1 MKKYLFLFIVPAL
14 VLASG
19 GHDGAKDYDVV
30 WRTINFVLFFGILFY
45 LLKGPAKAAYRAR
58 IDGIASR
65 LEANQRILKESRER
79 KEQAKKDLEAA
90 RVQGAALIETAKKEI
105 IFAAE
110 KIKSSTEQEISN
122 LQKSYDEQKDFE
134 THKIAKEVTSEI
146 LEDVFA
152 QSGVKFDQDKLVQI
166 VEKKAV

>member
-1 MKKYLFLFIVPAL
+1 MS
-14 VLASG
+14 ASTT
-19 GHDGAKDYDVV
+19 A
-30 WRTINFVLFFGILFY
+30 
-45 LLKGPAKAAYRAR
+45 
-58 IDGIASR
+58 
-65 LEANQRILKESRER
+65 
-79 KEQAKKDLEAA
+79 EQAKKDLEAA

-134 THKIAKEVTSEI
+134 TRKIAKEVTSEI

-152 QSGVKFDQDKLVQI
+152 QGGVKFDQDKLVQI

>member
-1 MKKYLFLFIVPAL
+1 MLFR
-14 VLASG
+14 S
-19 GHDGAKDYDVV
+19 
-30 WRTINFVLFFGILFY
+30 
-45 LLKGPAKAAYRAR
+45 
-58 IDGIASR
+58 
-65 LEANQRILKESRER
+65 E
-79 KEQAKKDLEAA
+79 
-90 RVQGAALIETAKKEI
+90 EI

-134 THKIAKEVTSEI
+134 TRKIAKEVTSEI